1 MSIVFFV
8 IAVIIGY
15 VWGMSSEKSIYRR
28 FKMTLVH
35 HKEKSKSLY
44 YDTFYFATVEQ
55 VNQFQRY
62 VPKHILKT
70 ATLAEK
76 GKLVLGWEGK

>member
-15 VWGMSSEKSIYRR
+15 VWGMSSEKSIYRI

-35 HKEKSKSLY
+35 HK
-44 YDTFYFATVEQ
+44 
-55 VNQFQRY
+55 
-62 VPKHILKT
+62 
-70 ATLAEK
+70 
-76 GKLVLGWEGK
+76 